1 MVVRTVRH
9 NTDIEKDAVA
19 KPGAMS
25 DRGKRGELIEGS
37 FGEAKLSRNVPQVG
51 AFTRDEPR
59 GAPPMI
65 SMTPEFPSH
74 LDGHP
79 ARNDS
84 GRVRRGVDA
93 KDVRGDVRAQVGAK
107 KRREEANRKKFVAN
121 TPGQTER
128 PGGRRR
134 AKHAKD

>member
-1 MVVRTVRH
+1 MVRIVRH

-25 DRGKRGELIEGS
+25 DRRKRSELIEGS

-74 LDGHP
+74 SDGHP
-79 ARNDS
+79 ARNNS
-84 GRVRRGVDA
+84 GRIRRGVDA
-93 KDVRGDVRAQVGAK
+93 EDVWGDVRAQVGAK
-107 KRREEANRKKFVAN
+107 KRREEADGKKLIAN
-121 TPGQTER
+121 STG
-128 PGGRRR
+128 
-134 AKHAKD
+134 